1 MAPRTANVVTPQAVA
16 VHDLGTQK
24 SSGIVTPIH
33 RNKHSHHANMTAKQ
47 ARQAIVS
54 AAKDGYLR
62 CVQQLLRKTGP
73 SVLRGSTLLHVA
85 AEHNQVSVALFVMQF
100 ISPNAVNADGSTPA
114 HLAARKGHTQVLSA
128 LLRDPFLDIT
138 KRDRY
143 GYTFKQLLCAP
154 LFDAVLKWD
163 NAKIKDLLNVGA
175 DPDTEAGGVVG
186 GALVRELRVT
196 TARQLA
202 RALGRDQQTAPMF
215 GLNNAPK
222 PRISGVSS
230 KLDQSSTPRGRSAA
244 LHQLP
249 MGSLRLQVAP
259 SEVAAGGQDVYQTND
274 SSPGYVCVL
283 NYGAFQYRP
292 DLHLGGSEA
301 DAHNLAT
308 VFNKMG
314 YTGHTHFSLTADQ
327 TRHELTRLRDMQE
340 VRQASCLVFVISS
353 HGTSRQQF
361 LTSDM
366 QLLHT
371 QWVLDLFK
379 DSQCPHLKDKPKVFL
394 WDLCHG
400 QYREN
405 HIQNI
410 QGYAAPQHGRLDEPL
425 RDVVC
430 VHSSSGGFTNYTFT
444 RDGTPF
450 TKALCRTL
458 AHHAH
463 HKDLD
468 ELYRA
473 LLAEY
478 RKAAPGVVPTF
489 TNIGFSKRFFFN
501 PRPEANA

>member
-1 MAPRTANVVTPQAVA
+1 MAPRTATSVAPQAVV
-16 VHDLGTQK
+16 VHDLGAQK

-33 RNKHSHHANMTAKQ
+33 HKKHSHHANMTAKQ

-54 AAKDGYLR
+54 AARDGYLR
-62 CVQQLLRKTGP
+62 SVQQLLQKTGP
-73 SVLRGSTLLHVA
+73 SVLVLRGSTLLHVA
-85 AEHNQVSVALFVMQF
+85 AEDNQVSVALFMMQF
-100 ISPNAVNADGSTPA
+100 ISPNAVNADGNTPA
-114 HLAARKGHTQVLSA
+114 HLAARRGHTQVLSM

-138 KRDRY
+138 KRDRS
-143 GYTFKQLLCAP
+143 GYTFKQWLCVP

-163 NAKIKDLLNVGA
+163 NVKIKDLLSVGA
-175 DPDTEAGGVVG
+175 DPDLDAGGVVG
-186 GALVRELRVT
+186 GALVRELQVT

-202 RALGRDQQTAPMF
+202 RALGRDQQIAPMF
-215 GLNNAPK
+215 GKISAAK
-222 PRISGVSS
+222 PPTSGDSGKVDPSAT
-230 KLDQSSTPRGRSAA
+230 LEGRSAT
-244 LHQLP
+244 LRQLP

-259 SEVAAGGQDVYQTND
+259 SEAVAGGHDVYQTND

-283 NYGAFQYRP
+283 NYGAFQDRP

-301 DAHNLAT
+301 DAHNVAS
-308 VFNKMG
+308 VFSKMG

-327 TRHELTRLRDMQE
+327 TRQELTRLRDMQE
-340 VRQASCLVFVISS
+340 VRQAACLVFVISS

-405 HIQNI
+405 HIQSD
-410 QGYAAPQHGRLDEPL
+410 AAPQHGRLDEPL

-463 HKDLD
+463 HKDFD
-468 ELYRA
+468 ELYRTF
-473 LLAEY
+473 LAEY
-478 RKAAPGVVPTF
+478 CKLAPGVVPTL

>member
-1 MAPRTANVVTPQAVA
+1 MHARTHARTFQVVTQ
-16 VHDLGTQK
+16 
-24 SSGIVTPIH
+24 
-33 RNKHSHHANMTAKQ
+33 
-47 ARQAIVS
+47 
-54 AAKDGYLR
+54 
-62 CVQQLLRKTGP
+62 C
-73 SVLRGSTLLHVA
+73 
-85 AEHNQVSVALFVMQF
+85 
-100 ISPNAVNADGSTPA
+100 
-114 HLAARKGHTQVLSA
+114 
-128 LLRDPFLDIT
+128 
-138 KRDRY
+138 
-143 GYTFKQLLCAP
+143 
-154 LFDAVLKWD
+154 
-163 NAKIKDLLNVGA
+163 
-175 DPDTEAGGVVG
+175 
-186 GALVRELRVT
+186 
-196 TARQLA
+196 
-202 RALGRDQQTAPMF
+202 
-215 GLNNAPK
+215 
-222 PRISGVSS
+222 
-230 KLDQSSTPRGRSAA
+230 RS
-244 LHQLP
+244 LEK

-259 SEVAAGGQDVYQTND
+259 SEAVAGGPDVYQTSD

-283 NYGAFQYRP
+283 NYGAFHDRP

-308 VFNKMG
+308 VFTKMG

-327 TRHELTRLRDMQE
+327 TRHELARLRDRQE
-340 VRQASCLVFVISS
+340 VRQAACLVFVISS

-400 QYREN
+400 RYTDH
-405 HIQNI
+405 HIQ
-410 QGYAAPQHGRLDEPL
+410 GHAPPQHGCRLDEPL

-430 VHSSSGGFTNYTFT
+430 VHSSSGGFTNYAFT

-473 LLAEY
+473 FLAEY
-478 RKAAPGVVPTF
+478 RTAAPGVVPTL